1 MSKSFLGYVIL
12 LYLPHALKGKA
23 TSEVLLKFE

>member
-1 MSKSFLGYVIL
+1 MYKSFLEYVIL
-12 LYLPHALKGKA
+12 LYLPHSLKDKA